1 MGQATRSG
9 CELAR
14 GTIASPCATVASMSV
29 LTAGVLGLGLGLKHA
44 FEADHVAAVC
54 TFIARG
60 GTVARAARSGALW
73 GLGHA
78 VVLSLATGSLILAG
92 VSVPK
97 SIETV
102 LDVAVAVMLIG
113 LGIHGLVRSQSAQD
127 EPAPKPN
134 RRPFFVGLVHGAS
147 GTAALTLLVAST
159 MSTRSAAL
167 VFVTV
172 FSLAAVLGMAL
183 AAMLLALPMRS
194 LARMSP
200 TWMPHVQMLTAFISI
215 AAGISIVV

>member
-1 MGQATRSG
+1 
-9 CELAR
+9 
-14 GTIASPCATVASMSV
+14 MSV
-29 LTAGVLGLGLGLKHA
+29 LTASALGLGLGLKHA

-78 VVLSLATGSLILAG
+78 VVLTLATGSLVLAG

-97 SIETV
+97 SIEHV
-102 LDVAVAVMLIG
+102 LDAAVAVMLIG
-113 LGIHGLVRSQSAQD
+113 LGLHALWRRRQFQD
-127 EPAPKPN
+127 EPAPRQN
-134 RRPFFVGLVHGAS
+134 RRPFIVGLVHGAS

-159 MSTRSAAL
+159 MSTPASAL
-167 VFVTV
+167 IFVAV
-172 FSLAAVLGMAL
+172 FSFAAVVGMAL
-183 AAMLLALPMRS
+183 AATLLALPMRS
-194 LARMSP
+194 LARFSP
-200 TWMPHVQMLTAFISI
+200 TWMPYVQTLTAIVSI

>member
-1 MGQATRSG
+1 
-9 CELAR
+9 
-14 GTIASPCATVASMSV
+14 MSV

-78 VVLSLATGSLILAG
+78 VILTLATGSLVLAG
-92 VSVPK
+92 ISVPK

-102 LDVAVAVMLIG
+102 LDVAVAVMLVG
-113 LGIHGLVRSQSAQD
+113 LGIHGLVRRQKFQD
-127 EPAPKPN
+127 EPSATPA

-159 MSTRSAAL
+159 MSTRAAAL

-172 FSLAAVLGMAL
+172 FGFAAVAGMAL

-194 LARMSP
+194 LARVSP
-200 TWMPHVQMLTAFISI
+200 TWMPYVQMLTALVSI